1 MMGMS
6 VGFRNSTFPDRS
18 PLKALSGCACGR
30 RSIDALRPTRLP
42 HTKWA
47 WRHTA
52 KCVICELGPV
62 GNLSCVF
69 CKMRQRIR
77 TENGSRCGPAAV
89 LDWVPRGIGSGTKAY
104 AQPIFPLRV
113 SIAAGFVI
121 VVSRIRYLCHPLGQ
135 ELERQ
140 AIHR

>member
-18 PLKALSGCACGR
+18 PLKALSGCARGR

-62 GNLSCVF
+62 GNHSCVF
-69 CKMRQRIR
+69 CKMRKEFEQR
-77 TENGSRCGPAAV
+77 TTPDVGWQRCWIGFLEGLEAARK
-89 LDWVPRGIGSGTKAY
+89 PTRNQY
-104 AQPIFPLRV
+104 FR
-113 SIAAGFVI
+113 
-121 VVSRIRYLCHPLGQ
+121 
-135 ELERQ
+135 LE
-140 AIHR
+140 